1 MHAASLSHAL
11 VFGILVSSASG
22 AAHSKVH
29 TVSYSDTPI
38 WTVGIGVSYADVSI
52 NLGDTMEFASYSS
65 HDVVLITGNPKGPHD
80 NGTAW
85 DHCSA
90 TGIPSGVMTSIW
102 ETKDFTHDSVTK
114 KHWTPPTCG
123 IFYIACSV
131 SAHCQYG
138 QRVVL
143 TVKNKDGA
151 ACAQADPCFEYKC
164 ALADSKV
171 TKSSGVIHSVK
182 PKPDSG
188 YWGQGPYGML
198 SVNVGDTVL
207 FRTGAGFHDVATVPT
222 SKAFDDC
229 DVSGM
234 TQLANWPYQVMDKGT
249 PECIA
254 SDKCCAGSTCGKQ
267 GKYYV
272 TYTWTAAAAGDTYFV
287 CSIGAGN
294 HCKTGQKIKVRVS
307 APTTAGPKSV
317 ASAAGDAM
325 PCMMH
330 MLLAICSLAMY
341 LA

>member
-1 MHAASLSHAL
+1 
-11 VFGILVSSASG
+11 
-22 AAHSKVH
+22 
-29 TVSYSDTPI
+29 
-38 WTVGIGVSYADVSI
+38 
-52 NLGDTMEFASYSS
+52 MEFASYSS
-65 HDVVLITGNPKGPHD
+65 HDVALVTGTPPSG
-80 NGTAW
+80 GTAW
-85 DHCSA
+85 DLCTA
-90 TGIPSGVMTSIW
+90 TGITPGNMTSIW
-102 ETKDFTHDSVTK
+102 ATTDYTHDSVTK

-123 IFYIACSV
+123 TFYIACSI

-143 TVKNKDGA
+143 TVKNKDGGACASPCSKA
-151 ACAQADPCFEYKC
+151 ACATV
-164 ALADSKV
+164 DSKV

-182 PKPDSG
+182 PKPDAG

-294 HCKTGQKIKVRVS
+294 HCKTGQKIKVRVT
-307 APTTAGPKSV
+307 APTTEGP
-317 ASAAGDAM
+317 AAATSAAGDAM

-330 MLLAICSLAMY
+330 MLLAICFLAMY